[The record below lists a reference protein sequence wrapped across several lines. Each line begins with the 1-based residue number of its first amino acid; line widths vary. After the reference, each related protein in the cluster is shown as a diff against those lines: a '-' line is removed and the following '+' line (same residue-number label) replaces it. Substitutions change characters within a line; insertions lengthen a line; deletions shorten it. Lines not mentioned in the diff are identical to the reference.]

1 MVVVLKKK
9 AGKKGVEAI
18 KKQIKKLQRTG
29 VNTKKYCGVIK
40 LEKDPLEIQKEM
52 RDEWQ

>member
-1 MVVVLKKK
+1 MVFVLKRN
-9 AGKKGVEAI
+9 AGKKEVEAR
-18 KKQIKKLQRTG
+18 KKQIEKIKPSG

-40 LEKDPLEIQKEM
+40 LKKDPLIIQKEM